1 MLLGLSCYA
10 QQKTTEQN
18 QQENFYTV
26 RKKIL
31 KELNEA
37 KENGDINE
45 TEGEDDD
52 AWQNLSVGKI
62 LWSHVFFQQQIAI
75 PAMSMQ

>member
-10 QQKTTEQN
+10 QQKPTSQN
-18 QQENFYTV
+18 PQENFYTV

-45 TEGEDDD
+45 TEHEDDD
-52 AWQNLSVGKI
+52 AWQYLSVGNI
-62 LWSHVFFQQQIAI
+62 LLNQS
-75 PAMSMQ
+75 

>member
-45 TEGEDDD
+45 TEREDDD
-52 AWQNLSVGKI
+52 AWQYLSVGNI
-62 LWSHVFFQQQIAI
+62 LLNQS
-75 PAMSMQ
+75 